1 MTITEI
7 LSSDK
12 PAAEKLSAI
21 SEIVPTIREKYG
33 NAEATIPSTEVVT
46 ASGLKPFA
54 MLSQDDRLA
63 LVERE
68 VDRIRTNA
76 YEDTQNAE
84 GIVLDRRIEEYISI
98 NPILN
103 NLNITLGSE
112 YL

>member
-12 PAAEKLSAI
+12 PATEKLSAI
-21 SEIVPTIREKYG
+21 SEIVSTIREKYG
-33 NAEATIPSTEVVT
+33 NTEDTIPSREVVT
-46 ASGLKPFA
+46 ASGIKPFA

-76 YEDTQNAE
+76 YEDSQNAT
-84 GIVLDRRIEEYISI
+84 GIVLDRRIEEYIAI
-98 NPILN
+98 NPVLN
-103 NLNITLGSE
+103 NLNITLGSS

>member
-7 LSSDK
+7 LSTDK
-12 PAAEKLSAI
+12 PTSEKLSAI
-21 SEIVPTIREKYG
+21 SEIVSTIREKYG
-33 NAEATIPSTEVVT
+33 NAEATIPSSEVVT
-46 ASGLKPFA
+46 ASGIKPFA

-84 GIVLDRRIEEYISI
+84 GIILDRRIEEYISI
-98 NPILN
+98 NPVLN
-103 NLNITLGSE
+103 NLNITLGSS